1 MIRSLYSKFLLFT
14 VGAMLL
20 SFFLAFLA
28 VNTYYQHYLKVQND
42 EKNLQIA
49 RQISQFIESNESVEP
64 EDYLATAAATGYKLY
79 LVNEAQEGEFF
90 GDPFRLENLS
100 DDVIQDVLAGEDYHG
115 MRDLPNETFVTG
127 FFSDEL
133 ANSVGVPVT
142 VDNHDYA
149 LFLRPNIKLLFN
161 EIHFLLAGLLGGM
174 ALISLAFMLY
184 VARKLVKPISQLTTA
199 TEKVGSEQF
208 VLDLP
213 VNRGDEIG
221 QLARS
226 FEQMT
231 EQLEAAD
238 QMRKQFINDVSH
250 DFQTP
255 LQNIKGYTALLQT
268 DSLNEAEKNRY
279 ATIIAGEANRL
290 SGLTKQ
296 LLLLT
301 SLDSLT
307 TPIEPKTFSLTEQ
320 ITTVIR
326 NYRWL
331 MEEKNISF
339 SMELEEVML
348 AGQAEFTEKIW
359 ENLLSNALKYTPDGG
374 SIEVTLSKTDT
385 EISVTI
391 ADSGIGISEEHLP
404 HLFDRFYRV
413 DEARHQKIEGTGLG
427 LSIVQQAVSI
437 HGGTIDV
444 SSTAGKGTV
453 FTVHLPNHHPLSL

>member
-79 LVNEAQEGEFF
+79 FVNEAQEGEFF

-142 VDNHDYA
+142 VDNHNYA